1 MDQGGDNPCV
11 EYLVF
16 GVERGDS
23 GTPHLQGFVQFN
35 SRKTLAQVKAALG
48 TTRVHLEI
56 ARGTAT
62 EADEYCRKEGG
73 EIFTRATIRLSANE
87 RRRQQGCERRD
98 THQEQCKALIASIKA
113 KKPRLELLESNLHMA
128 KELNLLAELRPPRT
142 KAPKVIY
149 IYSETGIGKTT
160 TTTRYLERH
169 SMSSLVPPNGGPA
182 TTTNQSASSR
192 SSQAVS
198 RVLHSSSYVTLS
210 NSRSKSKA
218 VSYNLTPHTSSCLL
232 MSVERNSTRTS
243 QIADVLLSKDVSKG
257 NFKFGHTRCWI
268 RNYSG
273 KLCSMETIVDKL
285 YQLNYDT
292 ISSEKAATVVYIP
305 FLCDFTM
312 MLFVIII
319 VSFIVQL
326 QQTSQPQAITILAS
340 TL

>member
-1 MDQGGDNPCV
+1 M
-11 EYLVF
+11 
-16 GVERGDS
+16 
-23 GTPHLQGFVQFN
+23 
-35 SRKTLAQVKAALG
+35 K
-48 TTRVHLEI
+48 
-56 ARGTAT
+56 
-62 EADEYCRKEGG
+62 G
-73 EIFTRATIRLSANE
+73 EIRIRNSVKLSLLLLKLRSLGWNYWKVTFTWPRSLTFSRSYDLRE
-87 RRRQQGCERRD
+87 RKHLKSSTYTVRQ
-98 THQEQCKALIASIKA
+98 
-113 KKPRLELLESNLHMA
+113 ELGR
-128 KELNLLAELRPPRT
+128 LRPQLDT
-142 KAPKVIY
+142 LSDIL
-149 IYSETGIGKTT
+149 SDT
-160 TTTRYLERH
+160 
-169 SMSSLVPPNGGPA
+169 MSSLVPPNGGPA

>member
-1 MDQGGDNPCV
+1 MPEAQLRKQMNIV
-11 EYLVF
+11 EKR
-16 GVERGDS
+16 VERFLLGRQS
-23 GTPHLQGFVQFN
+23 ACQLMSVEGSKV
-35 SRKTLAQVKAALG
+35 VK
-48 TTRVHLEI
+48 
-56 ARGTAT
+56 
-62 EADEYCRKEGG
+62 G
-73 EIFTRATIRLSANE
+73 EIRIRNSVKLSLLLLKLRSLGWNYWKVTFTWPRSLTFSRSYDLRE
-87 RRRQQGCERRD
+87 RKHLKSSTYTVRQ
-98 THQEQCKALIASIKA
+98 
-113 KKPRLELLESNLHMA
+113 ELGR
-128 KELNLLAELRPPRT
+128 LRPQLDT
-142 KAPKVIY
+142 LSDIL
-149 IYSETGIGKTT
+149 SDT
-160 TTTRYLERH
+160 
-169 SMSSLVPPNGGPA
+169 MSSLVPPNGGPA